1 MRAFLSAVLFLAL
14 LPGVV
19 MANRLDLTEGD
30 AGKNLILRQG
40 DQLTVTL
47 STNPTTGYSWS
58 VVGKSQGLL
67 KQVGE
72 SRFVQSRHRPGMV
85 GVGGCQVWT
94 FLAVATG
101 KTTLGFSYARSWE
114 HGVAPV
120 RMIEWP
126 VTIRK

>member
-1 MRAFLSAVLFLAL
+1 
-14 LPGVV
+14 

-47 STNPTTGYSWS
+47 STNPTTGYSWG
-58 VVGKSQGLL
+58 VVDRSQGLL

-72 SRFVQSRHRPGMV
+72 SRVVQSSHRPGMV
-85 GVGGCQVWT
+85 GVGGRQVWT

-114 HGVAPV
+114 RGVAPV
-120 RMIEWP
+120 RMIGWP

>member
-58 VVGKSQGLL
+58 VLCTSPRLL
-67 KQVGE
+67 QQCGE
-72 SRFVQSRHRPGMV
+72 SSFKQPRHRPGKV
-85 GVGGCQVWT
+85 GVGGEQIWK
-94 FLAVATG
+94 FRALASG
-101 KTTLGFSYARSWE
+101 EMILRFSYARSWE